1 MVLVDTSIWVEYLSA
16 GHRGLEALLK
26 EGNVACHELIIGEL
40 ACGSIKNRREILP
53 LLQALPRVVE
63 AEHDEAMRFIDRH
76 RLIGKG
82 LGFIDV
88 HLMVSALLSDTALW
102 TLDKVLKAESSRLGI
117 AF

>member
-1 MVLVDTSIWVEYLSA
+1 MVLVDTSIWVEHLRA
-16 GHRGLEALLK
+16 GHSGLEALLE
-26 EGNVACHELIIGEL
+26 EGKVACHELIIGEL

-88 HLMVSALLSDTALW
+88 HLMVSALLSDTPLW
-102 TLDKVLKAESSRLGI
+102 TLDKALKAESSRLGI

>member
-1 MVLVDTSIWVEYLSA
+1 LS
-16 GHRGLEALLK
+16 
-26 EGNVACHELIIGEL
+26 
-40 ACGSIKNRREILP
+40 

-88 HLMVSALLSDTALW
+88 HLMVSALLSDTPLW
-102 TLDKVLKAESSRLGI
+102 TLDKALKAESSRLGI